1 MSTLSDRTVHVSATA
16 PAAVIEAVPT
26 RTKIV
31 ATVGPASGSAETLA
45 RMVEAGARIFRLNFS
60 HGDLE
65 RQAERVRDIRALEQR
80 IGRPIAI
87 MGDLPGP
94 KIRVGRVEGEGLEVT
109 TGSTVIFQRA
119 QVVTRAG
126 QSPPRF
132 CCTYDGLVSDL
143 EPGQRLLVNDGAVRM
158 LVVGKGPDEVECS
171 VTCGGRISS
180 GKGINVPESDLSVE
194 ALSARDWSC
203 VDWAI
208 ENGLDCLAMSFVRGP
223 DDISRLDEGVGR
235 RLQAA
240 KSPLARLPL
249 VAKIELPRA
258 VANIEPILEVAD
270 AIMVARGDLGV
281 EMDLARVPVIQK
293 RLLEAAQDHGRPAI
307 VATQMLETMIN
318 APIPTRAEASDVAN
332 AIIDEAD
339 AIMLS
344 GETAVGRYPVIAVET
359 MRRIAEHTEAYLGEK
374 PPPDRPPGRL
384 VASRHWMAALAHGV
398 WTVATDI
405 GAKFVYVWTRRGH
418 GARFLSQNT
427 FHVPVIAVTP
437 DGHIA
442 RQIQFFRGVF
452 PIHMPDEP
460 PNLGEMARRIDE
472 RLLENGWARTGD
484 SAVLVTEGHIGDDR
498 TPNRLAIHAIGEAR
512 TQIQ

>member
-1 MSTLSDRTVHVSATA
+1 MTSVSNRNARL
-16 PAAVIEAVPT
+16 AAAAEPSGQAEAIPT

-31 ATVGPASGSAETLA
+31 ATVGPACSTPESLE
-45 RMVEAGARIFRLNFS
+45 RMVQAGARIFRLNFS
-60 HGDLE
+60 HGDME
-65 RQAERVRDIRALEQR
+65 RQAERVGAIRALEDR
-80 IGRPIAI
+80 CGRPIAI

-94 KIRVGRVEGEGLEVT
+94 KIRVGRVEGDGVEVA
-109 TGSTVIFQRA
+109 TGGTVVFQKA
-119 QVVTRAG
+119 QVVTTAG
-126 QSPPRF
+126 PSPLRF
-132 CCTYDGLVSDL
+132 CCTYDGLVDDV
-143 EPGQRLLVNDGAVRM
+143 EPGQRLLVNDGAIRM
-158 LVVGKGPDEVECS
+158 LVVDKRRDEIECS

-180 GKGINVPESDLSVE
+180 GKGINVPESNLSVE
-194 ALSARDWSC
+194 ALAPRDWSC

-208 ENGLDCLAMSFVRGP
+208 EHGLDCLAMSFVRGP
-223 DDISRLDEGVGR
+223 DDIRRLDEGVSE
-235 RLQAA
+235 RLKAA
-240 KSPLARLPL
+240 GSPLTRLPL

-258 VANIEPILEVAD
+258 VANIETILEVAD

-293 RLLEAAQDHGRPAI
+293 RLLEAAQDYGRPAI
-307 VATQMLETMIN
+307 VATQMLETMIH
-318 APIPTRAEASDVAN
+318 ASIPTRAEASDVAN

-359 MRRIAEHTEAYLGEK
+359 MRRIADHTEAYLGEK
-374 PPPDRPPGRL
+374 PAPDRPPVRL
-384 VASRHWMAALAHGV
+384 VASQHWMAALAHGV

-405 GAKFVYVWTRRGH
+405 RAKFVYVWTRRGH

-437 DGHIA
+437 NRHIA

-452 PIHMPDEP
+452 PVYMPDEP
-460 PNLGEMARRIDE
+460 PNMGEMARRIDA
-472 RLLENGWARTGD
+472 RLLEKGWARTGD

-498 TPNRLAIHAIGEAR
+498 TPSRLAIHAIGDA
-512 TQIQ
+512 